1 MKEIFEKLATKQDLS
16 EGEIEGVFNRILN
29 GELTESQIAALLLGL
44 KMKGETVDE
53 IVGVVKSLKKHAV
66 QLPQTYSDAMCNCGT
81 GGDQSYSFNIS
92 TTACFILAAGGI
104 RLAKAGNRSISSKS
118 GSEEKALDLTTRD
131 IILNI
136 GSWLYSLGDAV
147 TGNTTSPGL
156 ATLLQNNFN
165 TVVVDVRC
173 GPITYD
179 SIRRLP
185 AWVSYKLRN
194 STVETEIK
202 VWLNDTAFQSE
213 YEPFIIKIIPPF
225 ENIDQFFMPTPE
237 LKELVA
243 KINPIEL
250 ADRINEARGDYPD
263 TMLRAESTTYI
274 NPSNINDT
282 ITVYWHAIIYGK
294 AGDDS
299 SLIRQAIIEY
309 IAANSR
315 SSENE
320 WKTILPDLFNVTAFY
335 VLPRWDKYAI
345 PSRRTIPGIYSP
357 ITNHREVVSF
367 VEQKLNGMM
376 SKSHIEQNLEIT
388 THRYKSLTLTMI
400 GGEDNRR
407 GLFKISDYYNDY
419 IGEETTNEDFNRQKE
434 STKQWTNMITELL
447 MKAENYENNPTL
459 PSSTRLVSR
468 NGLSFLVRKFENI
481 EYYVALKSN
490 YSTN

>member
-1 MKEIFEKLATKQDLS
+1 MHQIKGFYNVDGQVNNSPDTVAM
-16 EGEIEGVFNRILN
+16 F
-29 GELTESQIAALLLGL
+29 GELSSKSRTYARDIKEYFNATYQN
-44 KMKGETVDE
+44 
-53 IVGVVKSLKKHAV
+53 VKFTL
-66 QLPQTYSDAMCNCGT
+66 
-81 GGDQSYSFNIS
+81 F
-92 TTACFILAAGGI
+92 
-104 RLAKAGNRSISSKS
+104 SSKS

-294 AGDDS
+294 SGDDS

-357 ITNHREVVSF
+357 ITNHHEVVSF

-388 THRYKSLTLTMI
+388 THRYKSLTLTMV

-407 GLFKISDYYNDY
+407 GLFKISDYYGDY

-447 MKAENYENNPTL
+447 IKAENYENNPTL